1 MFRRQRPNQL
11 TEEGMLMKKTYE
23 IPEAK
28 LIIVNVRDI
37 ITLSYNEDSASVVNA
52 IDVGELER
60 WF

>member
-1 MFRRQRPNQL
+1 
-11 TEEGMLMKKTYE
+11 MKKTYE

>member
-1 MFRRQRPNQL
+1 
-11 TEEGMLMKKTYE
+11 MKKTYE
-23 IPEAK
+23 IPEVK